1 MSDLPNK
8 PRRIWLR
15 SFYGFGPEEDG
26 YIGWTEE
33 GPRDRMI
40 SLIENDDLS

>member
-15 SFYGFGPEEDG
+15 SFYGFGQEEDG